1 MLGLR
6 FLKQLFSKYFTV
18 ALLLVLQVALICVF
32 FYLLNVLFTPF
43 IIIEIIIGFLVIL
56 FIINKDEQ
64 PEFKVPWLILI
75 LTVPLFGVVCYL
87 LFANP
92 KLNKKQYKRL
102 FTIHEK
108 TQVYVTPTE
117 EQTQRLKDQYPDFY
131 GIDRY
136 LNKSSYLSGH
146 FDSKVTYFKCGEEFF
161 PDLISQLE
169 QAEKFIFM
177 EYFILAEGKIWDS
190 IHEILKRKVE
200 QGVEVRIL
208 YDDIGTSG
216 LQKTEYYRTLRKE
229 GIKCYKFHSFRPFVS
244 GVYNYRDHRKITVID
259 GKVGYTGGINVGDE
273 YANIIHK
280 YGYWKDTAIKIEGSA
295 VANLTAMFL
304 QLYDLTSK
312 ETSDYSA
319 YLDCDYQ
326 RFDDGGY
333 VFPFGDGPKPYYE
346 ELIGENNFINM
357 INSAKRYVY
366 ITTPYLITDHTL
378 TTAIKNAAYRGV
390 DVRIVVPHIPD
401 KKIIFNITRSKFPTL
416 MKAGVKIYEYTP
428 GFIHAKSVVVDDE
441 IAFVGT
447 INFDYRSL
455 VHHFECGAVMYKT
468 PCIKDIK
475 KDLEHTIAIS
485 TLVTKDNYKQNGF
498 VRFVNSLLA
507 VLTPML

>member
-1 MLGLR
+1 MRL
-6 FLKQLFSKYFTV
+6 LKQLFSKFFIV
-18 ALLLVLQVALICVF
+18 ALLLVLQVALIVTL
-32 FYLLNVLFTPF
+32 FYLLNVLFAPF
-43 IIIEIIIGFLVIL
+43 IIVEFIVGLLVVL
-56 FIINKDEQ
+56 YIINKEDQ

-75 LTVPLFGVVCYL
+75 LTVPLVGVVCYL

-92 KLNKKQYKRL
+92 RLTKKQYKRL
-102 FTIHEK
+102 FEISRRTKPFI
-108 TQVYVTPTE
+108 TPTE
-117 EQTQRLKDQYPDFY
+117 VETQRLKDEYPDFY

-136 LNKSSYLSGH
+136 LNKSSYLCGH
-146 FDSKVTYFKCGEEFF
+146 FDSRVTYFKCGEEFF
-161 PDLISQLE
+161 PDLIAQLDK
-169 QAEKFIFM
+169 AEKFIFM
-177 EYFILAEGKIWDS
+177 EYFILAEGQIWDS

-216 LQKTEYYRTLRKE
+216 LQRTEYYRTLRKE
-229 GIKCYKFHSFRPFVS
+229 GIKCYKFHSFHPFVS

-259 GKVGYTGGINVGDE
+259 GKVAYTGGINIGDE
-273 YANIIHK
+273 YANIVHK
-280 YGYWKDTAIKIEGSA
+280 FGYWKDTAVKIEGPA
-295 VANLTAMFL
+295 VASLSVMFL
-304 QLYDLTSK
+304 QLYDLTAK
-312 ETSDYSA
+312 ELSDYPK

-326 RFDDGGY
+326 KFDDGGY

-366 ITTPYLITDHTL
+366 ITTPYFITDYNL

-390 DVRIVVPHIPD
+390 DVRIIVPHVPD
-401 KKIIFNITRSKFPTL
+401 KKIIFNITRSKFPSL
-416 MKAGVKIYEYTP
+416 MKAGVKVYEYTP
-428 GFIHAKSVVVDDE
+428 GFIHAKSVLVDDE

-468 PCIKDIK
+468 PCIKNIQE
-475 KDLEHTIAIS
+475 DLEHSIAIS
-485 TLVTKDNYKQNGF
+485 TLVTKENYKQNGF
-498 VRFVNSLLA
+498 VRLINSLLG

>member
-1 MLGLR
+1 MRL
-6 FLKQLFSKYFTV
+6 LKQIFSKFFIV
-18 ALLLVLQVALICVF
+18 ALLLVLQVALIVVF
-32 FYLLNVLFTPF
+32 FFLLNVLFTPF
-43 IIIEIIIGFLVIL
+43 IIIEIIIGFLVVL
-56 FIINKDEQ
+56 FIINKEDQ
-64 PEFKVPWLILI
+64 PEFKVPWLVLI
-75 LTVPLFGVVCYL
+75 LCLPLFGVVCYL

-92 KLNKKQYKRL
+92 RLTKKQYKRL
-102 FTIHEK
+102 FAIHEQTK
-108 TQVYVTPTE
+108 GYVTPSE
-117 EQTQRLKDQYPDFY
+117 EEVERLETQCPDFS

-136 LNKSSYLSGH
+136 LHKNCYLCGH
-146 FDSKVTYFKCGEEFF
+146 FDSRVTYFKCGEEFF
-161 PDLISQLE
+161 PDLLAQLDK
-169 QAEKFIFM
+169 AEKFIFM

-216 LQKTEYYRTLRKE
+216 LQRTEYYRTLRKE
-229 GIKCYKFHSFRPFVS
+229 GIKCYKFHSFRPIVS

-259 GKVGYTGGINVGDE
+259 GKVGYTGGINIGDE
-273 YANIIHK
+273 YANIVHK
-280 YGYWKDTAIKIEGSA
+280 FGYWKDTAIKIEGPA
-295 VANLTAMFL
+295 VASLSVMFL
-304 QLYDLTSK
+304 QLYDLTAK
-312 ETSDYSA
+312 EASDYSS
-319 YLDCDYQ
+319 YLDCEYQ
-326 RFDDGGY
+326 KFDDGGY
-333 VFPFGDGPKPYYE
+333 VFPFGDGPKPYYG

-357 INSAKRYVY
+357 INAAKRYVY

-390 DVRIVVPHIPD
+390 DVRIIVPHVPD
-401 KKIIFNITRSKFPTL
+401 KKIIFNITRSKFPSL

-428 GFIHAKSVVVDDE
+428 GFIHAKSVLVDDE

-475 KDLEHTIAIS
+475 EDLERSMTIS
-485 TLVTKDNYKQNGF
+485 TLVTKENYKQNGF
-498 VRFVNSLLA
+498 VRFINSLLG
-507 VLTPML
+507 VVTPML